1 MLPAQPAWRLTAS
14 AASSWPIMR
23 RSAAPIGQEEIESL
37 FADRIGSGTDVAFD
51 PATGTVRASHGRR
64 LGAILLSGGQDS
76 RAEPAAIEA
85 ALLEG
90 VRSHGVALLAWS
102 DAARSLRKRAA
113 FARTLDEAIP
123 DLSDDALLA
132 RLDEK
137 AEELSLCFDPDSGMV
152 GEGEGTP
159 LFDGDKPTESLTAI
173 LKFCEDFEI
182 AAQRTSA
189 FVKELADMDLLIDG
203 EVTIQPDGAA
213 QPFVYR
219 GFRMVDEN
227 KMREM
232 NGDQLRK
239 INQNGILAL
248 IMAHM
253 FSLGSIRDLFAR
265 QAEQGKVPEQLAAMT
280 APTV

>member
-1 MLPAQPAWRLTAS
+1 MATQPPPSNLPLFYKNLQPLSSSLHGNYKVNPVATAPYFAKANAIPLTIDEFVAAQRFF
-14 AASSWPIMR
+14 PIV
-23 RSAAPIGQEEIESL
+23 
-37 FADRIGSGTDVAFD
+37 F
-51 PATGTVRASHGRR
+51 
-64 LGAILLSGGQDS
+64 SGGDM
-76 RAEPAAIEA
+76 PVPL
-85 ALLEG
+85 ALLGLNEG
-90 VRSHGVALLAWS
+90 VN
-102 DAARSLRKRAA
+102 A
-113 FARTLDEAIP
+113 FVNDEGIP
-123 DLSDDALLA
+123 LTPFYIPAYVRRYPYLLA

-219 GFRMVDEN
+219 GFRMVDEA
-227 KMREM
+227 KMRDM

-248 IMAHM
+248 IMAHL
-253 FSLGSIRDLFAR
+253 FSLSSIRELFAR

-280 APTV
+280 AAPAA